1 MEARLELIG
10 IVLGHFLLLKLVLIH
25 VAINE
30 DTLRVIFVFIENVLR
45 SCSSELVLRL
55 EATRDLSI
63 SVILHE
69 TSLFLVLA
77 KFLEWSGTGAKTG
90 CVAVSN
96 CLVLMIQLLK
106 LHFVLVNCLCRARL
120 DEIVD

>member
-1 MEARLELIG
+1 MELIG

-77 KFLEWSGTGAKTG
+77 EFLEWSGTGAKTG

-96 CLVLMIQLLK
+96 RLVLMIQLLE